1 MVCKH
6 PHAELWS
13 TIANSNLGIL
23 YQGAA
28 GRIGKAVDSPSFSS
42 VSSGWIASLTKIVT
56 ATSLMQIV
64 ERGLIQL
71 DDDVRSLVPEL
82 ANAQILRGFDDDKP
96 ILESNVN
103 PITLR

>member
-1 MVCKH
+1 
-6 PHAELWS
+6 
-13 TIANSNLGIL
+13 
-23 YQGAA
+23 
-28 GRIGKAVDSPSFSS
+28 
-42 VSSGWIASLTKIVT
+42 
-56 ATSLMQIV
+56 MQIV